1 MSVADGGLNTASAKD
16 CGIDPVRWRRVVE
29 LCEELTSRDLLPAL
43 SVCVVRGDRCLEPL
57 AFGRRR
63 LADTGSTLTP
73 EDRFVIASL
82 TKPVVAMGVLTLV
95 EQGRIGLNDR
105 VSEYLPEYRDAP
117 KRPTTVRHLLTHT
130 SGLPDS
136 LPNNFALRQAHAPFS
151 GFVKGACEIALDFPP
166 GRGVQY
172 QSLGYALLGE
182 IINRVS
188 GQPFYQFLKE
198 SFFDPLGMTS
208 TTLGPV
214 APSVAQPIVEI
225 RVPPEMSGGDDWNWN
240 SPYWQELGA
249 PWGGMIS
256 TAEDLARY
264 CAMMLA
270 DGMLGG
276 VRVLSTASTRAAT
289 TNQLESLHD
298 IPEADRRTRPWGFG
312 WRLNWPAHAACFS
325 DILPA
330 TTFGHWGA
338 TGTLFWMNRENETAV
353 VILSSQPVEKDRTP
367 IVKLSNAIAAAI
379 GCE

>member
-1 MSVADGGLNTASAKD
+1 MSAADGGLKIASAEE
-16 CGIDPVRWRRVVE
+16 CGLDRVRWQRAIE

-63 LADTGSTLTP
+63 LSDPTTKVQP
-73 EDRFVIASL
+73 DDRFVIASL
-82 TKPVVAMGVLTLV
+82 TKPVVAMGVLALV

-117 KRPTTVRHLLTHT
+117 KRSTTIRHLLTHT

-136 LPNNFALRQAHAPFS
+136 LPNNFALRQAHAPLAE
-151 GFVKGACEIALDFPP
+151 FVKGACEIGLDFPP

-188 GQPFYQFLKE
+188 GRPFGQFLKE
-198 SFFDPLGMTS
+198 AFFDPLGMES
-208 TTLGPV
+208 TTIGPV
-214 APSVAQPIVEI
+214 APKVSKPIVEI
-225 RVPPEMSGGDDWNWN
+225 RVPAEMSGGDDWNWN

-256 TAEDLARY
+256 TARDLARF
-264 CAMMLA
+264 CEMI
-270 DGMLGG
+270 LGEG
-276 VRVLSTASTRAAT
+276 RLNSVRVLSEASVRAAT
-289 TNQLESLHD
+289 TNQLEYLRD
-298 IPEADRRTRPWGFG
+298 VPEADRRTRPWGFG
-312 WRLNWPAHAACFS
+312 WRLNWPAHAACFA

-330 TTFGHWGA
+330 TAFGHWGA
-338 TGTLFWMNRENETAV
+338 TGTLFWMNRENQAAV
-353 VILSSQPVEKDRTP
+353 VILSSQPVEKDRSP
-367 IVKLSNAIAAAI
+367 ITKLSNAVAAAI
-379 GCE
+379 GG